1 MAAPPDDDRQNSSPG
16 LLALVGGGEFSEG
29 CEFDTELLAASGAA
43 EVALLPTGFAYE
55 SPQRSVAAAESWFS
69 ALGVGVREIPVYSRA
84 DALSAENVVA
94 VASARFVYVVGTSPM
109 HLRSVLKDTP
119 VYDALVQAWR
129 GGAVLVGSGAG
140 ADVLCDPMVDTRG
153 GAFTVG
159 LGLVPDMAVIPRSDT
174 WSPDKV
180 RRTVE
185 LAPPD
190 LVVVSIPE
198 RSGIVRDP
206 DGSWRTIGSGLVTV
220 HRGSHQATL
229 ADLPGR

>member
-1 MAAPPDDDRQNSSPG
+1 MAPPPDDDHPTTSPG
-16 LLALVGGGEFSEG
+16 LLALVGGGEFTDG
-29 CEFDTELLAASGAA
+29 CEFDTELLAASGAD
-43 EVALLPTGFAYE
+43 EVAVIPTGFAYE
-55 SPQRSVAAAESWFS
+55 SPQRSVEAATSWFS
-69 ALGVGVREIPVYSRA
+69 GLGVGVREIPVYTRA
-84 DALSAENVVA
+84 DALAAENVVA

-109 HLRSVLKDTP
+109 HVRSVLKDTP

-159 LGLVPDMAVIPRSDT
+159 LGLVPGMAVIPRSDT

-180 RRTVE
+180 RRTIE

-190 LVVVSIPE
+190 LVLVSLPE

-229 ADLPGR
+229 ADLPGT